1 MRQRTNGGSVIV
13 IQIIFGEKGTGKTK
27 RILDLA
33 NRLSKEAK
41 GSTIFLDDD
50 NSYMYDLDYA
60 IRFVN
65 TTEYGV
71 VGPKMFYGF
80 LCGFAASDYDLEY
93 IFVDAFLKQVRH
105 DLSTLEDFFDQLKS
119 FSDQHGIH
127 IVLSVSGSA
136 NQLPSFL
143 QDMVM

>member
-1 MRQRTNGGSVIV
+1 M

-27 RILDLA
+27 RILELA

-41 GSTIFLDDD
+41 GSTIFIDDD

-60 IRFVN
+60 IRFIN

-71 VGPKMFYGF
+71 SGPKMFYGF
-80 LCGFAASDYDLEY
+80 LCGLAASDYDLEY
-93 IFVDAFLKQVRH
+93 IFVDGFLSQVKH
-105 DLSTLEDFFDQLKS
+105 ELSTLEEFFEQVKR

-127 IVLSVSGSA
+127 IVLSVSGTPDR
-136 NQLPSFL
+136 LPAFL
-143 QDMVM
+143 RDLVM